1 MTFETLNG
9 YFHTSSASSRYF
21 KAFPELKKEKPDMID
36 RHTEKLRASVLKE
49 RAQKNGNPEGLD
61 DDHIR
66 VAWPLG
72 LMMIRKR

>member
-21 KAFPELKKEKPDMID
+21 KAFPELKEEKPDMID
-36 RHTEKLRASVLKE
+36 KHVKLLRKEVLEE
-49 RAQKNGNPEGLD
+49 RKAGIGSEEGLD
-61 DDHIR
+61 DEHIR

-72 LMMIRKR
+72 LMMIRRF